1 MRLPCGLVFA
11 ACPCV
16 PGFLLPLPAHDV
28 GQQGTPFARQ
38 GNKAFD
44 VTLHGAS
51 YHFCSSHMCGAT
63 RSTRGREATATR
75 LYVGGKIFG
84 EDEPTPPP
92 QGQPGLIKPAVKS
105 NRKEGEE
112 GGEGGGSG
120 ETGTGEKRKRRK
132 RRKKYDFSD
141 DLAAREQDEK
151 RLAQEL
157 ARKFPDIGR
166 VRVDKFGKIVGGVN
180 PFEGTDVKLEDQ
192 PNPDDDE
199 KDFPEVAGE
208 IAGMDD
214 PADAPWRLEA
224 ENIVRDQVQACGL
237 TCYDILWT
245 FHRLEVTVTRAEGDG
260 PIEEAAYVD
269 SDKLMQA
276 IKGVNAA
283 LEARED
289 ELFVLGRHELVVATP
304 GAKDVLTTD
313 KQFKAYKGFEV
324 IVKAGGPFKK
334 KRELKGKLLE
344 RTFDE
349 LMIMK
354 AGRKV
359 RIPLALV
366 DEVRLPPALVEAGD
380 ELF

>member
-1 MRLPCGLVFA
+1 MHFECATALVLA
-11 ACPCV
+11 TSLRV
-16 PGFLLPLPAHDV
+16 PGFLPPVPPKHHML
-28 GQQGTPFARQ
+28 GQQGAR
-38 GNKAFD
+38 ALI
-44 VTLHGAS
+44 TR
-51 YHFCSSHMCGAT
+51 
-63 RSTRGREATATR
+63 RSTASLPTGRQRTATR

-92 QGQPGLIKPAVKS
+92 QGQPGLIKPAVKV
-105 NRKEGEE
+105 KENE
-112 GGEGGGSG
+112 GDGGDEDGSEGGGS
-120 ETGTGEKRKRRK
+120 GEKRKRRK
-132 RRKKYDFSD
+132 RRKKYDFSE
-141 DLAAREQDEK
+141 DLAAREEDAK

-157 ARKFPDIGR
+157 GRKFPDIGR
-166 VRVDKFGKIVGGVN
+166 VKVDNFGNIVGGVN
-180 PFEGTDVKLEDQ
+180 PFEGTDIKLEDQ
-192 PNPDDDE
+192 PKPNDDE
-199 KDFPEVAGE
+199 EDFPELAGV

-214 PADAPWRLEA
+214 PADAPWRMEA
-224 ENIVRDQVQACGL
+224 ERIIREQVQACGL

-260 PIEEAAYVD
+260 PLEEAAYVD

-283 LEARED
+283 LEEREE

-304 GAKDVLTTD
+304 GAKDILTTD
-313 KQFKAYKGFEV
+313 RQFKAYKGFEI
-324 IVKAGGPFKK
+324 IVKAGGPFKN

-349 LMIMK
+349 LMMMK
-354 AGRKV
+354 EGRKI

-380 ELF
+380 EF